1 MGIKT
6 GNQSVY
12 KYLLL
17 IAVMF
22 IPFLSFF
29 STVKV
34 TAVDNNREL
43 RVGLIAEYKNRD
55 SIDILNKNIEIGYSR
70 NNKYKVIQSFSSNNG
85 FRFTPFNAYY
95 SMVNKIYPTYIS
107 ALNSTS
113 VFTTLS
119 INACPVFIGPEE
131 IRIMIYG
138 SNYKEVDDGIKYVQS
153 LALGYSFDNINSN
166 TADCILVHGEKDK
179 FIIDGR
185 GTLAYP
191 QFMSNVTNTAGVNC
205 INLRERSYRGR
216 VEIGRY
222 GAAGLTV
229 VNIIGLEEYL
239 YGVVP
244 AEMNPNWEK
253 AALKAQAVCSRSY
266 AMAKAK
272 FTADSSLKKPYSLTD
287 TVSDQVYKGYGA
299 ENSRTNAAVDET
311 KNKNIRYKGKI
322 IPAYYFSTSG
332 GRTENIE
339 DVWSVSVPYY
349 RSVPDVYETEP
360 ERMPWLYEMSL
371 SDIDKRLINSGYN
384 TGGIIAINKYITTES
399 NRVYMLKITGR
410 KNTIY
415 LTTAEIRSILEL
427 PSTKFDIITS
437 SDKPS
442 HIFVLSD
449 EKKEKLNLQNCYTIN
464 AEGTIDRISSDTEQV
479 ILQGS
484 DNRQNVSMVVPRDS
498 STVLFAGTG
507 YGHGVGLSQSGA
519 QGMAKAGF
527 NYIEIIKYYFND
539 VDVY

>member
-6 GNQSVY
+6 GNQSVH

-17 IAVMF
+17 IAVTF
-22 IPFLSFF
+22 IPFLFLF

-34 TAVDNNREL
+34 IAVDNNREL

-55 SIDILNKNIEIGYSR
+55 SIDILNKNIEIGYSQ

-107 ALNSTS
+107 ALNSASAITA
-113 VFTTLS
+113 LG

-131 IRIMIYG
+131 IKIMIYG
-138 SNYKEVDDGIKYVQS
+138 SDNKEVSDGINYVQS
-153 LALGYSFDNINSN
+153 LALGYSFDGINSN
-166 TADCILVHGEKDK
+166 TADCILVNSEKDK
-179 FIIDGR
+179 FIIDGK

-191 QFMSNVTNTAGVNC
+191 QFTTNVTNTAGVNC

-222 GAAGLTV
+222 GAAGLTA

-244 AEMNPNWEK
+244 AEMNPSWGK

-266 AMAKAK
+266 AMAKAQ
-272 FTADSSLKKPYSLTD
+272 FTADSSIKKPYSLTD
-287 TVSDQVYKGYGA
+287 TVSDQVYKGYNG
-299 ENSRTNAAVDET
+299 EDKRTTAAVDET

-339 DVWSVSVPYY
+339 DVWSASAPYY
-349 RSVPDVYETEP
+349 RSVPDIYETEP

-371 SDIDKRLINSGYN
+371 TNIEKRLIDSGYN
-384 TGGIIAINKYITTES
+384 TGGIVSINKYITTES
-399 NRVYMLKITGR
+399 NRVYMLKINGK

-415 LTTAEIRSILEL
+415 LTSAEIRNIFEL

-442 HIFVLSD
+442 LIFALSE
-449 EKKEKLNLQNCYTIN
+449 EKKVKLDLHDCYTIN
-464 AEGTIDRISSDTEQV
+464 AEGTIDRIASDTEQV

-484 DNRQNVSMVVPRDS
+484 DNQQNISMVVPKDS
-498 STVLFAGTG
+498 STIIFAGTG

-519 QGMAKAGF
+519 QGMAKEGF
-527 NYIEIIKYYFND
+527 NYIEIIMYYYSD